1 MGTHFLPQLSIYH
14 RPGKEETVV
23 LSPLQFLELLGL
35 KEPQKVQNHSTQGS
49 EGPSESSQ
57 SVFFK
62 LCSIEFQSSA
72 KGSQMWPK
80 GLRAK
85 DRTGSFAVFI
95 PLLYGGLVHTNSL
108 EKGLP
113 LTKSL
118 KTTYVVQ
125 IFLEWLTILP
135 SLVCSMSLGLCCPHL
150 SLRQTPWLG
159 DEAPLK
165 PLAFCLH
172 GVCTVCHPAAPD
184 CFSCPSFNFILGV
197 SFLFGIENIY

>member
-14 RPGKEETVV
+14 RLGKEETVV
-23 LSPLQFLELLGL
+23 LSPLPFLELLGL

-62 LCSIEFQSSA
+62 LCCIEPPELCKGVSDVA
-72 KGSQMWPK
+72 KRFEGKRQ
-80 GLRAK
+80 
-85 DRTGSFAVFI
+85 DGSFAVFL

-118 KTTYVVQ
+118 KTT
-125 IFLEWLTILP
+125 
-135 SLVCSMSLGLCCPHL
+135 
-150 SLRQTPWLG
+150 
-159 DEAPLK
+159 
-165 PLAFCLH
+165 
-172 GVCTVCHPAAPD
+172 
-184 CFSCPSFNFILGV
+184 
-197 SFLFGIENIY
+197 